1 MVQSGV
7 AKVDQLV
14 ADSGAEPI
22 AAGVA
27 DAAAVGV
34 VQDLLLGHGFT
45 GLPGV
50 LGAGRGLFGPKTS
63 AAATSFQQ
71 AQGLAATGA
80 VDGPTLAA
88 LIAVPATRPIASLG
102 YLTLALQIAFLGMT
116 RLMSL
121 TSQFEGAAR
130 FTARNRNSD
139 RAGLSFGLI
148 QWAQRPGRL
157 TELLTA
163 FQQQQGAA
171 FAAVFGDGDG
181 GLATSLLQHCAPPSF
196 GVDSRGQTTD
206 PAFDLVNDPWLGR
219 FVAAGLDRDLQRVQV
234 GLAVSDFQSSF
245 RTLQGYAPALA
256 SERAVAFML
265 DLANQFGDAGARR
278 VYEKVS
284 QPGMSEGDLL
294 SAIGD
299 ESVARVQAQ
308 FGDGPETASTSSR
321 REAFRTTPL
330 LADAPFA
337 PV

>member
-1 MVQSGV
+1 MMKSGV
-7 AKVDQLV
+7 AKVDQLL
-14 ADSGAEPI
+14 ADPGAQPI
-22 AAGVA
+22 AAGEA

-45 GLPGV
+45 DLPGV
-50 LGAGRGLFGPKTS
+50 LGASHGIFGPKTS

-71 AQGLAATGA
+71 AQGLKATGA
-80 VDGPTLAA
+80 VDGPTMAA

-102 YLTLALQIAFLGMT
+102 YLTLVLEIAFLGMT

-130 FTARNRNSD
+130 FTAQNRNHD
-139 RAGLSFGLI
+139 HAGLSFGLI

-157 TELLTA
+157 TELLAA

-171 FAAVFGDGDG
+171 LAAAFGGGD
-181 GLATSLLQHCAPPSF
+181 LVTNLLQHCAPPSF
-196 GVDSRGQTTD
+196 GVDSHGQTTD
-206 PAFDLVNDPWLGR
+206 PAFDLVNEPWLGR
-219 FVAAGLDRDLQRVQV
+219 FEAAGLDRDLQRVQV
-234 GLAVSDFQSSF
+234 DLAVSDFQSSF

-265 DLANQFGDAGARR
+265 DLANQFGDAGARH
-278 VYEKVS
+278 VYEEVS

-294 SAIGD
+294 SAIAD
-299 ESVARVQAQ
+299 ESVARVRAQ
-308 FGDGPETASTSSR
+308 FGDGSETDSTSSR

>member
-1 MVQSGV
+1 LAIYVHMVTSGAGDRRGSRRPARAAAEVAMVQSGV

-14 ADSGAEPI
+14 ADPGAEPI
-22 AAGVA
+22 AAGEA

-45 GLPGV
+45 QLPGV
-50 LGAGRGLFGPKTS
+50 LGAGRGVFGPKTS

-102 YLTLALQIAFLGMT
+102 YLTLVLQVAFLGMT

-121 TSQFEGAAR
+121 TSQFEGAGR

-163 FQQQQGAA
+163 FQQHQGAA

-181 GLATSLLQHCAPPSF
+181 GLAGLSGAQPGASGLRRVDGSSIAVTFSLA
-196 GVDSRGQTTD
+196 R
-206 PAFDLVNDPWLGR
+206 
-219 FVAAGLDRDLQRVQV
+219 
-234 GLAVSDFQSSF
+234 
-245 RTLQGYAPALA
+245 ALA
-256 SERAVAFML
+256 PSLPISGSF
-265 DLANQFGDAGARR
+265 
-278 VYEKVS
+278 
-284 QPGMSEGDLL
+284 P
-294 SAIGD
+294 
-299 ESVARVQAQ
+299 
-308 FGDGPETASTSSR
+308 
-321 REAFRTTPL
+321 
-330 LADAPFA
+330 
-337 PV
+337 